1 MTDDTKRIGLVL
13 DVNTAET
20 EGQLREADTDR
31 VVLRFDL
38 EHPFA
43 PVLAAILWDGLRAYA
58 KANGIPTASF
68 GNVTVQ

>member
-13 DVNTAET
+13 DVNKDET

-58 KANGIPTASF
+58 KANGIPHASY